1 MGQVVIKSL
10 QLLHH
15 RHQRPHQH
23 NFYLDL
29 EVTLKVTLCQVCQM
43 VWQCISMENEDNRAF
58 QLENKPFPKSST
70 LHIQRWLHLIR
81 FNWSGQSSKVMS
93 SNLLNLWGSNLTS
106 LMSLW
111 SLAMASRGLRS
122 CNTRRKLLGKNFKWG
137 TMLRSTIGISST
149 CAPSVRRSL
158 ERGMVF
164 NFTFTQFTRIETTP
178 LLPLVWRRKCS
189 QPKSNDLLDLSSL
202 ESIT

>member
-23 NFYLDL
+23 NLYLDL

-81 FNWSGQSSKVMS
+81 FNWSGQRSRVMS
-93 SNLLNLWGSNLTS
+93 SNLLNPYGSNLTS

-122 CNTRRKLLGKNFKWG
+122 CNTRGKLLGKKLQMRNHVEIHDRNFIHVCTFCEKEFG
-137 TMLRSTIGISST
+137 TWNGLQLHVYTIHKDRDNSAAYPGLKEKLQSTEI
-149 CAPSVRRSL
+149 
-158 ERGMVF
+158 
-164 NFTFTQFTRIETTP
+164 
-178 LLPLVWRRKCS
+178 
-189 QPKSNDLLDLSSL
+189 
-202 ESIT
+202 